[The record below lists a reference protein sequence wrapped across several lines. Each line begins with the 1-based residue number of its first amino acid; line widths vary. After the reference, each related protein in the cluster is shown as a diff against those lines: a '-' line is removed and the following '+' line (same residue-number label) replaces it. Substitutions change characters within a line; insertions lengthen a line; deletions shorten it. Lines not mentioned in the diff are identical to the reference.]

1 MGTTLDALCRL
12 QEVELLIAEIQKRID
27 RKQVVVRRHEQ
38 HIAEFDAKV
47 RAWQEAGRTDQ
58 MEADRLDLEVK
69 TNEAQIA
76 KLRQALNTAKT
87 NKEYSAIL
95 TQLNT
100 TKADNSKLEEKVLAV
115 FRQIDAKRKEL
126 TAIQEEREKERT
138 KLGEAKA
145 SLRDIQEKSRERLAQ
160 LARDREGAASAVPA
174 SALEAF
180 NRVAKKHDGE
190 AMAQVIRTHPKREE
204 YACEGC
210 NMSIT
215 IEQVNNIL
223 SRDDAVL
230 CNTCGRILFYE
241 MPAASQSR

>member
-12 QEVELLIAEIQKRID
+12 QEVALQIAEIENRIQ
-27 RKQVVVRRHEQ
+27 RKQVVVKRHEQ
-38 HIAEFDAKV
+38 RIAEIDAKV
-47 RAWQEAGRTDQ
+47 QAWQEAVKTEQ
-58 MEADRLDLEVK
+58 MAADRLDLDVK

-76 KLRQALNTAKT
+76 KLRQALNSAKT

-100 TKADNSKLEEKVLAV
+100 TKADNSKLEEKVLGV
-115 FRQIDAKRKEL
+115 FRQIETKRKEL
-126 TAIQEEREKERT
+126 TGIQEERDKEHER
-138 KLGEAKA
+138 LNEAKA
-145 SLRDIQEKSRERLAQ
+145 ALREIRAKSTERLTQLEQGRETAAQ
-160 LARDREGAASAVPA
+160 AVP
-174 SALEAF
+174 SKALDTF
-180 NRVAKKHDGE
+180 NRVAQKHSGE

-230 CNTCGRILFYE
+230 CNTCGRILYYE

>member
-1 MGTTLDALCRL
+1 MGMTLDALCRL
-12 QEVELLIAEIQKRID
+12 QEVALQIAEIENRIKRKEGVV
-27 RKQVVVRRHEQ
+27 KQHEQ
-38 HIAEFDAKV
+38 RIGEFDAKV
-47 RAWQEAGRTDQ
+47 RAWQEAVKADQ
-58 MEADRLDLEVK
+58 IAADRLDLDVK
-69 TNEAQIA
+69 ANEAQIN
-76 KLRQALNTAKT
+76 KLRQALNAAKT

-100 TKADNSKLEEKVLAV
+100 TKADNSKLEEKVLGI
-115 FRQIDAKRKEL
+115 FRQIETKRKEL
-126 TAIQEEREKERT
+126 ATIQEERNKEQTRLKDAKDALQEIRDKSKERL
-138 KLGEAKA
+138 K
-145 SLRDIQEKSRERLAQ
+145 Q
-160 LARDREGAASAVPA
+160 LEQDREAAAEAVPPK
-174 SALEAF
+174 ALDTF
-180 NRVAKKHDGE
+180 NRVARKHEGE

-230 CNTCGRILFYE
+230 CNTCGRILYYE